1 MAKQNTPKVITKKHI
16 ARLERERRQIRLIR
30 GIAIAGILI
39 VAGLL
44 AFGYLRLNVFTLRL
58 SLLDLRR
65 SAKRFDHAAQSFLG
79 LLDHGLERRILHDLK
94 HGARVGHGHGDAA
107 PPSLLNDDVA
117 WK

>member
-44 AFGYLRLNVFTLRL
+44 AFGYLRLNVFTLREPVAGGWRA
-58 SLLDLRR
+58 LRR
-65 SAKRFDHAAQSFLG
+65 GSAA
-79 LLDHGLERRILHDLK
+79 
-94 HGARVGHGHGDAA
+94 
-107 PPSLLNDDVA
+107 
-117 WK
+117 